1 MKVDDPARFQVW
13 MLLDDTDWVDVR
25 YIILMAHKI
34 GYKDLSGLSFNGRF
48 SWKFISLW
56 DLFLED
62 LEGRQKAN

>member
-48 SWKFISLW
+48 S
-56 DLFLED
+56 
-62 LEGRQKAN
+62 